1 MPCAQVAHA
10 RSALLCTA
18 FEKQA
23 KEKRLATEI
32 AAAKKES
39 AAYLEAMERAERAKS
54 RVVEELDAAK
64 TAAAAGDGGSEQE
77 PAPGATTHRRA
88 WRQVA
93 RATDVTLGE
102 GGQAVDDDLLAS
114 LFGAQAPAP
123 APAAGK
129 KRTRSSK

>member
-1 MPCAQVAHA
+1 MHTSTSCPCAAA
-10 RSALLCTA
+10 CTA

-54 RVVEELDAAK
+54 RVVQELDAAK
-64 TAAAAGDGGSEQE
+64 AAAADEDGSGQE
-77 PAPGATTHRRA
+77 DTPGATTHRRA

-123 APAAGK
+123 AAGK
-129 KRTRSSK
+129 KRNRAHK